1 MTALQVSDRPFP
13 EKSEVEGGSALHP
26 SSPPRPP
33 AMSPRGPPETTVATP
48 EGSKG
53 VLGTREARDPEGTG
67 AWEGL
72 LGKLGLDGSWRI
84 FTDGK
89 REWEGKGDPGVR
101 NSGSGRS

>member
-1 MTALQVSDRPFP
+1 MGPWRPQW
-13 EKSEVEGGSALHP
+13 
-26 SSPPRPP
+26 PPQRE
-33 AMSPRGPPETTVATP
+33 AR
-48 EGSKG
+48 G
-53 VLGTREARDPEGTG
+53 VLGTREARDPEETG

-101 NSGSGRS
+101 NSGSGRSREPGAGTSLAHFVRVHGGHS